1 MKLVSKSHCFINSS
15 NRIAGSLSDFNVSI
29 DTTNLPVPEDSSY
42 THKLYISSFI
52 CQNDFEVV
60 SQYTDNLHVNNTP
73 VQLKHGKPS
82 PYELVADLNTHLPS
96 GANAAYNQANN
107 KLIFSTILPFTLDF
121 SVPNSAYELLG
132 FNREV
137 YTITDGFISPGQVN
151 VDTNFDLI
159 YIRASFAKNMTVS
172 GATSVPT
179 QTLCQIPI
187 ITPAY
192 SKICDE
198 DDGVYSTY
206 VPSLRILQDLRLS
219 VVDYSGI
226 NMPLNSQVFIV
237 LTLETWH
244 DDTSEMIKELQGL
257 KEQLGHLKE
266 LSKLSLIGQSL
277 ERDYAPIQKII

>member
-1 MKLVSKSHCFINSS
+1 MQVLILQHIPNAIYHETLKNRRNTHNINSIYYMELVSKAHCFINSS

-29 DTTNLPVPEDSSY
+29 DTTNLPVPEGSSY

-60 SQYTDNLHVNNTP
+60 SQYTDNLLVNNTP

-96 GANAAYNQANN
+96 GANAAYNQVNN

-121 SVPNSAYELLG
+121 TVPNSAYELLG

-192 SKICDE
+192 SKIC
-198 DDGVYSTY
+198 Y
-206 VPSLRILQDLRLS
+206 
-219 VVDYSGI
+219 
-226 NMPLNSQVFIV
+226 
-237 LTLETWH
+237 
-244 DDTSEMIKELQGL
+244 
-257 KEQLGHLKE
+257 
-266 LSKLSLIGQSL
+266 
-277 ERDYAPIQKII
+277 